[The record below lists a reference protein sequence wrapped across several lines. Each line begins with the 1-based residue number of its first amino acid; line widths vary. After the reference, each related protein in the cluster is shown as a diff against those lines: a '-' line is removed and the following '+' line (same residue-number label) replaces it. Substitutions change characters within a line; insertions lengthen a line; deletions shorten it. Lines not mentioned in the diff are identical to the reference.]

1 MGEFFRVIWE
11 EDGKRDIFTFGGK
24 LMEGAYIDNKR
35 FEMLVDH
42 VAKIKKPVR
51 IAVLGD
57 SSNKAFSYNKDSLS
71 PSLLDELYRETWRR
85 NYDGENDA
93 AEPSPVHRFIFNH
106 TKHLVLDMVDA
117 VFLTGYL
124 EGRDK
129 RNFPR
134 NRNGR
139 YMLGE
144 FLESGTGALPYDPL
158 IILTAVACGDGS
170 ASYDGIAG
178 EYFGSWA
185 WDEITVSD
193 DYKDLYKLDYARF
206 NIAFTCYAGNPDRA
220 RQFSSLQNLFD

>member
-57 SSNKAFSYNKDSLS
+57 SSNKAFSYNTDSLS
-71 PSLLDELYRETWRR
+71 PSLLDELYRDTWRR

-170 ASYDGIAG
+170 ASYDGM
-178 EYFGSWA
+178 
-185 WDEITVSD
+185 
-193 DYKDLYKLDYARF
+193 R
-206 NIAFTCYAGNPDRA
+206 
-220 RQFSSLQNLFD
+220 